1 LLAQA
6 ETDPAAMGPAFR
18 VLDALARTD
27 RRQIPASYVALNR
40 PAA

>member
-6 ETDPAAMGPAFR
+6 ETDPTALEPACHA
-18 VLDALARTD
+18 LDALTAND
-27 RRQIPASYVALNR
+27 RRQIPASYAALNR